1 MPPVVEAMREADVG
15 AIARLRFDAFFRG
28 STRTL
33 EEDAAGLRALLDSD
47 SAEAAFVARIDG
59 MAVGSVLL
67 VRRELEPAHDLT
79 PWLAGL
85 VVAEPH
91 RGGGIGSALVGAVER
106 RAAAAG
112 FGALYLYTWESRDF
126 YSRLGWEQVE
136 TFRQDGEPMMLM
148 SRSDLHNLPTT

>member
-1 MPPVVEAMREADVG
+1 M
-15 AIARLRFDAFFRG
+15 
-28 STRTL
+28 
-33 EEDAAGLRALLDSD
+33 RALLDSD

-112 FGALYLYTWESRDF
+112 FGALYLYTWESRGF